1 MRIAI
6 WGAGKMG
13 QVHGNAYKKMGG
25 QVEVGYVIE
34 RDEEKARAF
43 ANEFHCI
50 ITGDIEELEQG
61 SVDAVDIC
69 LPTHLHRNAVLKALK
84 LCGAVFCEKPIC
96 LEREEYRQIK
106 NAVEDGG
113 GFVMIGQVLRF
124 WNGYVK
130 ARELLQAGAVGAP
143 RMICCSR
150 RQKMPV
156 WSKGNWLIDGQKS
169 GGLLMDL
176 CIHDVDYV
184 CWLLGLP
191 RRVSCEIVH
200 KDQVTLHGLL
210 TMAYEG
216 CCAEVVGSWGMPE
229 GFHGGELEAVLEI
242 VGDDGMIVYRGGDT
256 LELTGKKGCE
266 RIGLDPVDG
275 YEEELGYFI
284 RCVQGRAAPARS
296 DHLSVEGT
304 MEVLWAARQ
313 AWETKETVALEPQG
327 SVDGTG

>member
-1 MRIAI
+1 
-6 WGAGKMG
+6 
-13 QVHGNAYKKMGG
+13 
-25 QVEVGYVIE
+25 
-34 RDEEKARAF
+34 
-43 ANEFHCI
+43 
-50 ITGDIEELEQG
+50 
-61 SVDAVDIC
+61 
-69 LPTHLHRNAVLKALK
+69 
-84 LCGAVFCEKPIC
+84 
-96 LEREEYRQIK
+96 
-106 NAVEDGG
+106 
-113 GFVMIGQVLRF
+113 
-124 WNGYVK
+124 
-130 ARELLQAGAVGAP
+130 
-143 RMICCSR
+143 
-150 RQKMPV
+150 
-156 WSKGNWLIDGQKS
+156 
-169 GGLLMDL
+169 MDL

-242 VGDDGMIVYRGGDT
+242 VGDDGMIVYRG
-256 LELTGKKGCE
+256 
-266 RIGLDPVDG
+266 
-275 YEEELGYFI
+275 
-284 RCVQGRAAPARS
+284 CVQGRAAPARS